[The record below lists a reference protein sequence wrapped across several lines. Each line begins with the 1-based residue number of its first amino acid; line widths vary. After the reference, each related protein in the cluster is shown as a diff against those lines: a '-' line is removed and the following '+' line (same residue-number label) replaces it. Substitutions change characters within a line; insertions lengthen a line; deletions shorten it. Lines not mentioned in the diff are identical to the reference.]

1 MPRSA
6 RHGRPA
12 TGRALQAAVLLA
24 LALLACHGSAQELTI
39 AVSRTVLSLPLYVA
53 ESQRYFAAEGV
64 AVRTSEC
71 VGGQRCIKLLFDGQ
85 AQLATASELPVMFS
99 SFARTDYAIVATF
112 VTSTRDVKLIVRRSA
127 GIDVADKLRGQRV
140 GTVKGTSA
148 HYFLDAY
155 LLFNGLDPRQIELV
169 PLEAGEIAAALKAG
183 RIDAAAIWEPFAY
196 RSLKALG
203 GDGRVLPSARIYNET
218 FNLVAGHK
226 FIAERQDDLIKVLR
240 ALQRAQDFIAQQ
252 PGQAQA
258 ILKERL
264 QEDQAFIE
272 ATWRDVDYRMGLT
285 QSLVGTLEGQA
296 RWAVREGHVA
306 PGSVVPGYL
315 QFVAPAALRQA
326 VPAAVTLVK

>member
-1 MPRSA
+1 MQRTA

-12 TGRALQAAVLLA
+12 TGRALKTTLLVA
-24 LALLACHGSAQELTI
+24 LALIACRGSAQDLTI
-39 AVSRTVLSLPLYVA
+39 GVSRTVLSLPLYVA

-64 AVRTSEC
+64 AVRTLEC
-71 VGGQRCIKLLFDGQ
+71 MGGQRCIKLIFDGQ
-85 AQLATASELPVMFS
+85 AQLATASELPVMFN

-112 VTSTRDVKLIVRRSA
+112 VTSTRDVKMIVRQSA
-127 GIDVADKLRGQRV
+127 GIDGASKLRGRRV

-169 PLEAGEIAAALKAG
+169 PLETEEIAAALTTG

-196 RSLKALG
+196 RSLKALA
-203 GDGRVLPSARIYNET
+203 GDGRILPSARIYTET

-226 FIAERQDDLIKVLR
+226 FIVEREGDLVKVLR
-240 ALQRAQDFIAQQ
+240 ALQRAQVFIAQQ

-258 ILKERL
+258 ILKQRL
-264 QEDQAFIE
+264 GEDQAFIE
-272 ATWRDVDYRMGLT
+272 ATWSDVDYRMSLAE
-285 QSLVGTLEGQA
+285 SLVGTLEGQA
-296 RWAVREGHVA
+296 RWALREGHVA
-306 PGSVVPGYL
+306 PGSAVPGYL
-315 QFVAPAALRQA
+315 QFVAPEALRQA